1 MRQAV
6 EEASAIDFREVIEPK
21 PVVRALRRG
30 GGALWRWRRS
40 WSWSRRRRR
49 GSP

>member
-21 PVVRALRRG
+21 PVIRALARPRPRFLAA
-30 GGALWRWRRS
+30 ALLLAW
-40 WSWSRRRRR
+40 RRRRR